1 MATSW
6 RKIFFPKKFAG
17 VKTMMIV
24 LRVLGTKVLLKR
36 CTTSFCHVGS
46 SYTPQQ
52 QQILFLLEK
61 RQVTCTDYLQ
71 IAKLIVAGSM
81 ETYRLHLTY
90 NINTKKVQDNKY
102 GISDYIQL
110 LIIYEYK
117 YIKSLTSHLCV
128 TQNRAFFGVTLI
140 SPFLK
145 KKMLGKNFK

>member
-81 ETYRLHLTY
+81 ETYRLHLTC
-90 NINTKKVQDNKY
+90 
-102 GISDYIQL
+102 L
-110 LIIYEYK
+110 
-117 YIKSLTSHLCV
+117 
-128 TQNRAFFGVTLI
+128 R
-140 SPFLK
+140 
-145 KKMLGKNFK
+145 